1 MNNCTVCDDGFRND
15 NPNKIIC
22 DGICRQVFHAE
33 CVNFN
38 NDALLQYRQIP
49 NLQWFCDN
57 CIIQV
62 RSPTS
67 SSNVSSHLFS
77 KLNSTVVVP
86 TSSPFY
92 VQRSLPAAN
101 PKRKPRPS
109 AKPTTSSVSLVNK
122 SPTVKSNI
130 KKANDLISL
139 PPFKNVIGPV
149 HKSLNSPCTNGSHP
163 ITTPVT
169 NQSDVDQPKPKCDT
183 ENFEETLTEPSE
195 NPSAN
200 SSSFAEVLT
209 KSSIA
214 EKVSARVKG
223 SPFEPEKDLFRLQSI
238 ASKIET
244 HKIAYVSN
252 LHPSV
257 TEEEIV
263 NYLLLNNVISSTE
276 DVSCKKL
283 VARNVD
289 LDTVSFVSF
298 KVTVRSDLFHAVV
311 NSKLWPDRVVVR
323 EFVNR

>member
-38 NDALLQYRQIP
+38 KDALLQYRQIP

-62 RSPTS
+62 RLPTS
-67 SSNVSSHLFS
+67 SSNVSSPLFS
-77 KLNSTVVVP
+77 KLNSTVVP

-101 PKRKPRPS
+101 HKRKPRPS
-109 AKPTTSSVSLVNK
+109 PKPTTSSVFLLTK
-122 SPTVKSNI
+122 SPTVKRNV
-130 KKANDLISL
+130 KKANDWISL
-139 PPFKNVIGPV
+139 PPFKDVIGPG
-149 HKSLNSPCTNGSHP
+149 HKSLNSPCTNGTHP
-163 ITTPVT
+163 ITKPVT
-169 NQSDVDQPKPKCDT
+169 NQSDVDQPKPKYDT
-183 ENFEETLTEPSE
+183 ENFKETLTELSE

-209 KSSIA
+209 KSSSA
-214 EKVSARVKG
+214 EQVSTRVKG
-223 SPFEPEKDLFRLQSI
+223 SPIEPEKDLSQLQSI
-238 ASKIET
+238 ASTIET

-283 VARNVD
+283 ISRNVD

-311 NSKLWPDRVVVR
+311 NSKLWPDKVVAR